1 MCIIASVPA
10 GALVTEAQL
19 EEMWNRNSDGGGVAY
34 FDDGKIVTEKSM
46 DKKKFIARVLDIQEK
61 YGHRDMLVHMR
72 IATHGSVCL
81 ENNHPFQ
88 VNKNTVMAHN
98 GIMPDAFIPPAK
110 SDLSDTRFFIEY
122 FMKHIPTSK
131 LDDPY
136 FVDMVD
142 GMINHGYGNKLVFMT
157 SAPTKYDTYIIG
169 EYHGTWDEGVWFS
182 NDSYQQRKWI
192 GINHNSGGLTRV
204 GSSFVSD
211 NCELTEPD
219 TFDMEDENSVNDWMT
234 WYPDVWRE
242 FQEIGI
248 TNLEEMTKTFKV
260 KLSWDGLICTECGN
274 KVEGIVSRYCEIECE
289 SIPEVMDWCY
299 ENLDMSEDEM
309 DMLVYSESF
318 WNVPRVPEE
327 VEQPKLFDNKE
338 GVYKTKSNKKSK
350 TKKTKKSTKSKKKVT
365 K

>member
-1 MCIIASVPA
+1 MCIIASIPS
-10 GALVTEAQL
+10 GAQVTEAQL
-19 EEMWNRNSDGGGVAY
+19 DEMWNRNSDGGGVAY

-46 DKKKFIARVLDIQEK
+46 KKKKFIARVLEIQEE

-136 FVDMVD
+136 FCDMVD
-142 GMINHGYGNKLVFMT
+142 GMINQGYGNKLVFMT

-182 NDSYQQRKWI
+182 NDSYQQRKWF
-192 GINHNSGGLTRV
+192 GSNHNSGGLTRV
-204 GSSFVSD
+204 GQTIVSD
-211 NCELTEPD
+211 NCEIID
-219 TFDMEDENSVNDWMT
+219 TSDDFDMTDESSINDWMT
-234 WYPDVWRE
+234 WYPDIWRE
-242 FQEIGI
+242 FQEVGV
-248 TNLEEMTKTFKV
+248 TNLEELTKAFKV
-260 KLSWDGLICTECGN
+260 KLSWDGLVCTECN
-274 KVEGIVSRYCEIECE
+274 NRVEGMHSRYCEIDCE
-289 SIPEVMDWCY
+289 AIAPVLDWCY
-299 ENLDMSEDEM
+299 ENLNMDIEDI
-309 DMLVYSESF
+309 DQMLYEESF
-318 WNVPRVPEE
+318 YKVPRADK
-327 VEQPKLFDNKE
+327 VEQTKLFDNKE
-338 GVYKTKSNKKSK
+338 GVYKDSKKSK
-350 TKKTKKSTKSKKKVT
+350 TKKTNKSTKSKKKA
-365 K
+365 KK